1 MLYIETYFYVLIEE
15 GICSKE
21 RFRMIALSFG
31 DAKLKQLIDILVNQ
45 KCLLLWSKQFFNIDI
60 IYTLCILSQK
70 HSCKL

>member
-15 GICSKE
+15 GICAKE

-45 KCLLLWSKQFFNIDI
+45 KCLLL
-60 IYTLCILSQK
+60 
-70 HSCKL
+70 